1 MSSILA
7 VIFCLAVVLGSFG
20 LYLQNEQ
27 AEASQAMESARRQLT
42 LAKNALAERDQH
54 LSLLKRH
61 YDIQRSIYD
70 TNQAYI
76 EAATVMQELEKEIDS
91 QKKTYQHIVEA
102 RRNSARGTTLE
113 FLELPDG
120 PVLRSAKILNFDD
133 TTLSVLTPS
142 GILKLRAQELP
153 DQLKEYFRLDLIE
166 PETELAAGALNP
178 ENTNAEAPKGDF
190 QYSNISMEPSSGE
203 PHLSHNEKVKLY
215 GQHLQVLST
224 RISKLEQAKN
234 APFIGIDAYLKPGSA
249 AHKHRLKDRAK
260 KLDREIAVLAA
271 RRRELEAQR
280 RKITAPAVTNR

>member
-20 LYLQNEQ
+20 LYLQDKQ
-27 AEASQAMESARRQLT
+27 AEASLAMESARRQLT
-42 LAKNALAERDQH
+42 LAKNALADRDQH

-76 EAATVMQELEKEIDS
+76 EAATVMQELEQEIDS

-120 PVLRSAKILNFDD
+120 TVLRSAKILNFDD

-142 GILKLRAQELP
+142 GILKIPAQELP
-153 DQLKEYFRLDLIE
+153 DHLKDYFRLDLIE
-166 PETELAAGALNP
+166 PESELAAGALDP
-178 ENTNAEAPKGDF
+178 ENSTGETPKGAF

-203 PHLSHNEKVKLY
+203 PTLSHNEKVKLY
-215 GQHLQVLST
+215 SQHLQVLST

-234 APFIGIDAYLKPGSA
+234 APFIGIDSYLKPGSA
-249 AHKHRLKDRAK
+249 AHKHRLRDRAK

-280 RKITAPAVTNR
+280 RKLTAPAVTNR

>member
-27 AEASQAMESARRQLT
+27 AEASLAMESARRQLT
-42 LAKNALAERDQH
+42 LAKNALADRDQH

-120 PVLRSAKILNFDD
+120 SVLRSAKILNFDD

-142 GILKLRAQELP
+142 GILKMRAQELP
-153 DQLKEYFRLDLIE
+153 DHLKDYFRLDLLE

-178 ENTNAEAPKGDF
+178 ENSSGETPVGDF

-215 GQHLQVLST
+215 SQHLQVLST

-260 KLDREIAVLAA
+260 KLDREIAVLSA

-280 RKITAPAVTNR
+280 RKLTAPAVTNR